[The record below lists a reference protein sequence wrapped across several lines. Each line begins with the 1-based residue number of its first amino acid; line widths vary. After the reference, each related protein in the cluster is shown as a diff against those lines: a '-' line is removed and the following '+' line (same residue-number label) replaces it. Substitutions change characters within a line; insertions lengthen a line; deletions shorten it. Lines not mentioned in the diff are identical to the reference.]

1 MKISKPVSYA
11 INWLSHNNKS
21 VEEIAQEL
29 NLTEKQVLTYLEK
42 NNIQSSTE
50 LAIKSSPVNI
60 KSKDLMIRHTQD
72 KRSNNIAIMTKEASQ
87 LNDALKKKINTKT
100 ENKNTSCIF
109 KPNKD

>member
-11 INWLSHNNKS
+11 INWLSQNNKS
-21 VEEIAQEL
+21 AEEIAQEL

-60 KSKDLMIRHTQD
+60 
-72 KRSNNIAIMTKEASQ
+72 
-87 LNDALKKKINTKT
+87 
-100 ENKNTSCIF
+100 
-109 KPNKD
+109 